1 MSTAL
6 ASPSYRPAADGAE
19 KPRRERLAAG
29 IALVAIGAIALAGQ
43 VFRSEQLGLL
53 VLPAL
58 GISFLAWGIAARHG
72 GPLIPGGILSGIGL
86 GALLIEQPLA
96 HLDGEARGG
105 VFLLAFAAGWGLIA
119 LLATLVD
126 GRRHWWPLIPG
137 GIMAVIGLTVVSG
150 GAALRVLDAVGGA
163 WPIGLIAV
171 GLYLLLWRKDV
182 RV

>member
-1 MSTAL
+1 MAAHPHDDSMVPAVDARRQRTVTGVAL
-6 ASPSYRPAADGAE
+6 VGIGLLALGGHLLPPG
-19 KPRRERLAAG
+19 AAG
-29 IALVAIGAIALAGQ
+29 VL
-43 VFRSEQLGLL
+43 F
-53 VLPAL
+53 LPAL
-58 GISFLAWGIAARHG
+58 GLIFLAWGMITRTIG
-72 GPLIPGGILSGIGL
+72 LLIPGGILSGIGL
-86 GALLIEQPLA
+86 GAFLIEQPLA

-137 GIMAVIGLTVVSG
+137 GIMAVIGLAVIAG
-150 GAALRVLDAVGGA
+150 GAAVRVLDAVGGA

-171 GLYLLLWRKDV
+171 GLYLLLWRKDR